1 MHHLL
6 ERQFKKIFRETPSSS
21 PEVEAF
27 LKVVSDTYGNY
38 DKDRAFLERSF
49 DLSSKEFL
57 ELHQKV
63 LKLLEELR
71 IEKEGVEQ
79 KIIER
84 TQELKQKVQELNQN
98 NQLLTKKEEELTDA
112 NNRLLE
118 LDKVKTEFIS
128 VAAHQLRTP
137 LSAIKWTLSLLI
149 GEHSENLTI
158 EQRSLLLKGY
168 ESNERT
174 INLIN
179 KMLVVTRIESGKMEY
194 DLAFIHIEDLIDAA
208 LLDFAGHVQVHHIQ
222 LVFKKPREPLPY
234 IHADP
239 EKIRAVI
246 QNLVENALYYTK
258 NGGTVTLS
266 VIKKGDFIKVFVT
279 DTGIGIPL
287 RQQSSIF
294 NKFFRADNAVK
305 TKTDGSGLGLF
316 VAKSIVDKHGGEI
329 GFESTENAGTT
340 FYFTL
345 PIVLDTHETGGLSGS
360 V

>member
-6 ERQFKKIFRETPSSS
+6 ERQRKKVFNEQFPPS
-21 PEVEAF
+21 PELEAF
-27 LKVVSDTYGNY
+27 LRVVSATYDSY
-38 DKDRAFLERSF
+38 DQDRKLLEHSF
-49 DLSSKEFL
+49 DVSSREFL
-57 ELHQKV
+57 ELHNRV
-63 LKLLEELR
+63 LKLLEELKV
-71 IEKEGVEQ
+71 EKENIEQ
-79 KIIER
+79 KVVER
-84 TQELKQKVQELNQN
+84 THELNRNVEELNQS
-98 NQLLTKKEEELTDA
+98 NQLLIKKEEELIRA
-112 NNRLLE
+112 NERLSE

-149 GEHSENLTI
+149 DENSENLTT

-194 DLAFIHIEDLIDAA
+194 DLAFIHIEDLIDAT
-208 LLDFAGHVQVHHIQ
+208 LLDFAGDVETHHIRLEFQ
-222 LVFKKPREPLPY
+222 KPDTVLPY

-239 EKIRAVI
+239 GKIRAVI
-246 QNLVENALYYTK
+246 QSLVENALAYT
-258 NGGTVTLS
+258 NDGGTVTLS
-266 VIKKGDFIKVFVT
+266 ATREGTFIRVSVQ
-279 DTGIGIPL
+279 DNGIGIPAH
-287 RQQSSIF
+287 QQHGIF

-305 TKTDGSGLGLF
+305 AKTDGSGLGLF
-316 VAKSIVDKHGGEI
+316 VAKNIVDRHGGTI
-329 GFESTENAGTT
+329 GFESTEHIGTT

-345 PIVLDTHETGGLSGS
+345 PVAPH